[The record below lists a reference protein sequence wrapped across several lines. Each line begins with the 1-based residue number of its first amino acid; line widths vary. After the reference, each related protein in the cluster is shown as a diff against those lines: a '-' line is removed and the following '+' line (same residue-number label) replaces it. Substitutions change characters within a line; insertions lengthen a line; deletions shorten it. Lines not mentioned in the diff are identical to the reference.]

1 MSGDLKKNIIIIKRK
16 KKSGPPP
23 HHGGSWK
30 VAYADFVTAMMAF
43 FLLMWLLNVTSVEQK
58 KGIASYFSPLTLSNP
73 PTAQE
78 ISFEKADKQTFEDS
92 DDKEIEADNPE
103 IRGPEDNVADRV
115 VSLEGRNQ
123 SISGKL
129 GKMPEKKTAN
139 NHTEL
144 GLYRQKTA
152 KNVKVTDDSGVRQ
165 KELNPKNTSKM
176 MDSGVADEVSPQ
188 KQEKN
193 PAQTYELKKS
203 QDESSDEKKE
213 DKKEDFKQQQ
223 NMMDA
228 TKVKEM
234 ESKLQDELKR
244 VSEIAAYEEEKK
256 KFDEIARSLK
266 QAIQD
271 MPDLKEVAKNLVIDL
286 TEEGLRIQ
294 IVDELKKPMFAS
306 GSAVM
311 FDYTKKLI
319 ERVGKSISNVS
330 NRISISGHTDSVPY
344 KNKNGYS
351 NWELSSDRAHA
362 SRRSLVN
369 GGVDPLRIV
378 SVVGKEDKEHLFP
391 EKPNSPEN
399 RRISLTLLF
408 DRKLSKET
416 KEKLEKDL
424 KKDLNHPGA
433 VTPLKRESP
442 SSVKTK
448 ELKIAPPSVGESKN
462 VFPKLEGEIIRFT
475 PPV

>member
-1 MSGDLKKNIIIIKRK
+1 MSGDSKKNIIIIKRK

-92 DDKEIEADNPE
+92 DDREIEADNPE
-103 IRGPEDNVADRV
+103 IRGPEENVVDRV
-115 VSLEGRNQ
+115 VSLEGKNQ

-139 NHTEL
+139 NHTEV

-152 KNVKVTDDSGVRQ
+152 QNVKVTDDSGVLK
-165 KELNPKNTSKM
+165 KEPNPQNTSKM
-176 MDSGVADEVSPQ
+176 MDSGVTDQVNSQ
-188 KQEKN
+188 KQEKH
-193 PAQTYELKKS
+193 PTQTFELKKS
-203 QDESSDEKKE
+203 QEEKVDEKKE
-213 DKKEDFKQQQ
+213 DKKEDFKGQ

-234 ESKLQDELKR
+234 ENKLKEELKR
-244 VSEIAAYEEEKK
+244 VSEIAAYEQEKK
-256 KFDEIARSLK
+256 RFDEIARSLK

-271 MPDLKEVAKNLVIDL
+271 MPELKEVAKNLVMDL

-319 ERVGKSISNVS
+319 ERVGKSIAQVN

-344 KNKNGYS
+344 KTKNGYS

-362 SRRSLVN
+362 SRRSLVG
-369 GGVDPLRIV
+369 GGVDPLRII

-391 EKPNSPEN
+391 DKPNSPEN

-408 DRKLSKET
+408 DQKLSKEN
-416 KEKLEKDL
+416 KERLEKDL
-424 KKDLNHPGA
+424 KKDLGSPNA
-433 VTPLKRESP
+433 VVPLKPETPVPIKPTEPKPEPQVR
-442 SSVKTK
+442 T
-448 ELKIAPPSVGESKN
+448 ESKDAL
-462 VFPKLEGEIIRFT
+462 PKLEGEIIRFT
-475 PPV
+475 PSA